1 MKKTLIV
8 LAAIGILTGCQVHKA
23 PNGHPFPLMWGEP
36 PEIQTRDMVKLPGKY
51 GHGSSTL
58 KTWIMLNTERDRLD
72 ALVRENDNQ
81 FNLLISPE

>member
-1 MKKTLIV
+1 MKKTLV
-8 LAAIGILTGCQVHKA
+8 ALLAIGILTGCQIHRS

-58 KTWIMLNTERDRLD
+58 NLKKANNVNGDSRD
-72 ALVRENDNQ
+72 
-81 FNLLISPE
+81 